1 MLLLL
6 TLLLFFYNETEARD
20 HDGAT
25 SPYVDSSMKE
35 MQKARACLPAFVST
49 MMDACLVHLN
59 VLEQHRFLTTVGL
72 ERILQ
77 QLEAGAP
84 LCKAVKPA
92 LMRML
97 SRHENTVARR
107 IARGESSVEGDGWDE
122 TTTELRGTLS
132 QAEYLCNSQMG
143 GEVRSEML
151 RCMRAVDKESTKKK
165 LVHYFG

>member
-1 MLLLL
+1 ML
-6 TLLLFFYNETEARD
+6 
-20 HDGAT
+20 
-25 SPYVDSSMKE
+25 
-35 MQKARACLPAFVST
+35 
-49 MMDACLVHLN
+49 DAGLVHLN
-59 VLEQHRFLTTVGL
+59 VLEHHRFLTTVGL

-97 SRHENTVARR
+97 SRHENTVARHN
-107 IARGESSVEGDGWDE
+107 ARGEASVEGDGWGE
-122 TTTELRGTLS
+122 TTTKLRESLS
-132 QAEYLCNSQMG
+132 QAEYLCNTQMG